1 MRARICSAF
10 SCDMFARVVWLRLR
24 RAAKPPT
31 FTLLFAAQ
39 TCHAWLTRLTR
50 ARGKSSRREG
60 NALFDDFW
68 YFWSYKS
75 TIKKVSLSIFA
86 GRRRRRPLSR
96 RRRPRLLR
104 ESVNSRPTIELKPRN
119 SQKKKHLPHPL
130 FLLQKRAQKK
140 KLSKRNPRYFYRG
153 FLRGFIL
160 SWREPLPHISLLRQ
174 TSRSRRQDRSER
186 NIRSTQPQ
194 REASLQP
201 PA

>member
-1 MRARICSAF
+1 MI
-10 SCDMFARVVWLRLR
+10 
-24 RAAKPPT
+24 
-31 FTLLFAAQ
+31 LLFQ
-39 TCHAWLTRLTR
+39 SSFRLSEKNEKDKKRGLWLAETGGEKRLLNNF
-50 ARGKSSRREG
+50 SS
-60 NALFDDFW
+60 L
-68 YFWSYKS
+68 KS
-75 TIKKVSLSIFA
+75 TKKEKLHYVSLRA
-86 GRRRRRPLSR
+86 NDVRPLSR
-96 RRRPRLLR
+96 RRRPRSLR

>member
-1 MRARICSAF
+1 MESAK
-10 SCDMFARVVWLRLR
+10 L
-24 RAAKPPT
+24 PT
-31 FTLLFAAQ
+31 FALLFAAQ

-68 YFWSYKS
+68 YFSSLKS
-75 TIKKVSLSIFA
+75 TIKKKLLYVSSRA
-86 GRRRRRPLSR
+86 NNVRPLSR
-96 RRRPRLLR
+96 RRRPRSLH